1 MNACVFILLAFTAS
15 FSSGAK
21 ILALFPTPSIS
32 HQIVYRNLMLELNKK
47 GHELTIMT
55 TDPIKNPKLKNY
67 KEIDVSYSYDYM
79 RKKFDYSSDDNRL
92 LRWFPE
98 IFLLVS
104 IEVVHDFCEMYM
116 SNEEM
121 REILERDE
129 KFDLVIV
136 EWGIAPC
143 FYAYSRQANYTMM
156 GIISLQLGS
165 MAQIAMGSTSNPAYV
180 PEIGFDYTDRMTFP
194 QRLRNTI
201 FHLAAFAYVK
211 FTLYGHDRIVKKY
224 FGSDMPSLFDIERE
238 VSLILTNTHFSNL
251 IPRPNVPNVIPIGGP
266 PFHLLGK
273 TPNPLT
279 KVSLFSFFFFVLFST
294 ESILCQSK

>member
-1 MNACVFILLAFTAS
+1 MDYFAIIVILTIAL
-15 FSSGAK
+15 SSCAKTAK
-21 ILALFPTPSIS
+21 ILAIFPTPSIS
-32 HQIVYRNLMLELNKK
+32 HQIVYRNLMLELNKR

-55 TDPIKNPKLKNY
+55 PDPINNSSLKNY
-67 KEIDVSYSYDYM
+67 REIDVSYSYDYM

-92 LRWFPE
+92 IRWFPE

-104 IEVVHDFCEMYM
+104 IEVVRDFCEMYL

-121 REILERDE
+121 LKIIKDDQ
-129 KFDLVIV
+129 KFDLLIV

-143 FYAYSRQANYTMM
+143 MYAYNKKADAMM

-180 PEIGFDYTDRMTFP
+180 PEIGFDYTDHMTFP
-194 QRLRNTI
+194 QRLRNTL

-211 FTLYGHDRIVKKY
+211 FTLYDQDKIVKKY
-224 FGSDMPSLFDIERE
+224 FGENTPSLFDTERQ
-238 VSLILTNTHFSNL
+238 VSAILTNTHFSNL
-251 IPRPNVPNVIPIGGP
+251 IPRPNVQNVIPIGGP

-273 TPNPLT
+273 TPNPLPE
-279 KVSLFSFFFFVLFST
+279 VSFKF
-294 ESILCQSK
+294 